1 MRDGWAKGS
10 ALAKANFAWHDDLRC
25 GPEVRQTLDLFP
37 AHVAGAPLLIFIHGG
52 YWQANDKTNYG
63 FIADPVVSAG
73 GALANINYG
82 LAPEYAMAEIIEHAR
97 AAILWLYDNASDG
110 IFDNQKVYVAG
121 HSADGHLAAKLLA
134 TDWPALGVPANLVR
148 GITAISGVFDLA
160 PLIETSINDKPGR
173 DQKSARPCSP
183 LFHSPTNSAPVT
195 VAVGGDETEEFLRQ
209 AKSYTACCQTAGCAA
224 DLLRL
229 NGFNHDAIVNQ
240 MSDANA
246 TLIRA
251 VLHQMDWA

>member
-1 MRDGWAKGS
+1 
-10 ALAKANFAWHDDLRC
+10 
-25 GPEVRQTLDLFP
+25 
-37 AHVAGAPLLIFIHGG
+37 LLIFIHGG

-73 GALANINYG
+73 GATGQYQ
-82 LAPEYAMAEIIEHAR
+82 
-97 AAILWLYDNASDG
+97 LWLGAE
-110 IFDNQKVYVAG
+110 
-121 HSADGHLAAKLLA
+121 LLA

-160 PLIETSINDKPGR
+160 PLIETSINNKLGL
-173 DQKSARPCSP
+173 DQNSARQCSP
-183 LFHSPTNSAPVT
+183 PFHSPTNSAPVT

-229 NGFNHDAIVNQ
+229 NGFNHYTVLNQ

-246 TLIRA
+246 TLMRA